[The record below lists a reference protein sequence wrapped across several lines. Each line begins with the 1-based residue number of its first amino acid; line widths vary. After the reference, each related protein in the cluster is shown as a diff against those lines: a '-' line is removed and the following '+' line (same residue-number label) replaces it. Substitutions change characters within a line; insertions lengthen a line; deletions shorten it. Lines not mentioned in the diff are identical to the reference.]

1 MITTDRW
8 GAGVMNAAR
17 RLAYSILNGVGTGE
31 SVELLK
37 PVCLHVR
44 RALSAE
50 EIATLTPEWLAI
62 PARDEFSADGA
73 MESRL

>member
-1 MITTDRW
+1 
-8 GAGVMNAAR
+8 MNAAR
-17 RLAYSILNGVGTGE
+17 RLAATMLHGVGTGE
-31 SVELLK
+31 SVEMLK

-62 PARDEFSADGA
+62 PARDEFSEDGQV
-73 MESRL
+73 ESRL

>member
-1 MITTDRW
+1 MR
-8 GAGVMNAAR
+8 AAR
-17 RLAYSILNGVGTGE
+17 RLAESILQGVGTGE
-31 SVELLK
+31 SVEVLK

-50 EIATLTPEWLAI
+50 EMAYLTPEWLAI
-62 PARDEFSADGA
+62 PARDEFSEDGQ